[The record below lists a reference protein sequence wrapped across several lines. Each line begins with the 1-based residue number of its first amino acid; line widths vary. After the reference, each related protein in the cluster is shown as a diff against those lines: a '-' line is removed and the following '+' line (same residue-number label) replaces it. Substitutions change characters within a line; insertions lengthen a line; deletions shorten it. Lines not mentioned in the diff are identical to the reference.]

1 MVEADTLI
9 HTDPKAAGP
18 VAVQPIN
25 IPVRLLPMLRGDLLP
40 NHAHMLARV
49 FIVRID

>member
-9 HTDPKAAGP
+9 HTDSWAAGP

-25 IPVRLLPMLRGDLLP
+25 IRVRLLLMLRGNLLP
-40 NHAHMLARV
+40 NHADMLARL